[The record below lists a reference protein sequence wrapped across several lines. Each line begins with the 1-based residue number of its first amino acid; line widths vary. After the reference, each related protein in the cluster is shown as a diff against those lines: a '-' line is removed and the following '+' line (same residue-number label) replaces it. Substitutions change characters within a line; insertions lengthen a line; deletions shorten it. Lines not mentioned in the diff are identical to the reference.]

1 MNFNV
6 DRIAQLAGLSTAGGG
21 SSGTLNESATR
32 RPAQPATTY
41 DRVVEELQLRG
52 LELFYTPEQINEAIR
67 SERRLLREERE
78 MEMEG
83 KCPKCGKSRCKC
95 ADEGVHSEDEGMH
108 GMHPEDEDYHSVAE
122 LLDREADEM
131 AYADA
136 DEAYSVGTKITEPDG
151 TEYKITKAGAGAKAA
166 SLAESKLR
174 KLISGEVDRV
184 LAEMSNS
191 GDTAWMYSDR
201 KRPAAKTRG
210 ATMGFAGVGFKR

>member
-6 DRIAQLAGLSTAGGG
+6 DRIAQLAGLSNAGGG
-21 SSGTLNESATR
+21 ASSNTLNESATR
-32 RPAQPATTY
+32 RQAQPATTY

-52 LELFYTPEQINEAIR
+52 LELFYTPAQINEAIR

-83 KCPKCGKSRCKC
+83 KCPKCGKSPCKC
-95 ADEGVHSEDEGMH
+95 ADEGMHSEDEGMH
-108 GMHPEDEDYHSVAE
+108 ADDEGYHSVAE
-122 LLDREADEM
+122 LLDRESDEM
-131 AYADA
+131 AYAD
-136 DEAYSVGTKITEPDG
+136 EAYAVGTKITDPDG
-151 TEYKITKAGAGAKAA
+151 TEYKITKASSGAKAA
-166 SLAESKLR
+166 ALAESKLR

-201 KRPAAKTRG
+201 KRPTTKTRG

>member
-6 DRIAQLAGLSTAGGG
+6 DRIAQLAGLSNAGGG
-21 SSGTLNESATR
+21 ASSGTLNESATR
-32 RPAQPATTY
+32 RARPATTY
-41 DRVVEELQLRG
+41 DRVVEELQVRG

-67 SERRLLREERE
+67 SERRLLQEERE

-83 KCPKCGKSRCKC
+83 KCPKCGKSPCKC
-95 ADEGVHSEDEGMH
+95 ADEGMYPEDEGMH
-108 GMHPEDEDYHSVAE
+108 ADDEGYHSVAE

-131 AYADA
+131 AYS
-136 DEAYSVGTKITEPDG
+136 DEGYSVGTKITEPDG

>member
-1 MNFNV
+1 MNINV
-6 DRIAQLAGLSTAGGG
+6 DRIAQLAGLSNAGGG
-21 SSGTLNESATR
+21 ASSNTLNESATR
-32 RPAQPATTY
+32 RQAQPATTY

-52 LELFYTPEQINEAIR
+52 LELFYTPAQINEAIR

-83 KCPKCGKSRCKC
+83 MHS
-95 ADEGVHSEDEGMH
+95 HSEDEGMH
-108 GMHPEDEDYHSVAE
+108 MGDEGMHAEDEDYHSVSE
-122 LLDREADEM
+122 LLDKESDEM
-131 AYADA
+131 SYA
-136 DEAYSVGTKITEPDG
+136 DEAYAVGTKITDPDG
-151 TEYKITKAGAGAKAA
+151 TEYKITKASSGAKAA
-166 SLAESKLR
+166 ALAESKLR

-201 KRPAAKTRG
+201 KRPTTKTRG

>member
-78 MEMEG
+78 MEME
-83 KCPKCGKSRCKC
+83 

-108 GMHPEDEDYHSVAE
+108 GTHPEDEDYHSVAE

-151 TEYKITKAGAGAKAA
+151 TEYKITKAGAGARAA

>member
-6 DRIAQLAGLSTAGGG
+6 DRIAQLAGLSNAGGG
-21 SSGTLNESATR
+21 ASSNTLNESATR
-32 RPAQPATTY
+32 RQAQPATTY

-52 LELFYTPEQINEAIR
+52 LELFYTPAQINEAIR

-78 MEMEG
+78 LEMEG
-83 KCPKCGKSRCKC
+83 MHS
-95 ADEGVHSEDEGMH
+95 HSEDEGMH
-108 GMHPEDEDYHSVAE
+108 MGDEGMHAEDEDYHSVSE
-122 LLDREADEM
+122 LLDKESDEM
-131 AYADA
+131 SYA
-136 DEAYSVGTKITEPDG
+136 DEAYAVGTKITDPDG
-151 TEYKITKAGAGAKAA
+151 TEYKITKASSGAKAA
-166 SLAESKLR
+166 ALAESKLR

-201 KRPAAKTRG
+201 KRPTTKTRG

>member
-6 DRIAQLAGLSTAGGG
+6 DRIAQLAGLSNAGGG
-21 SSGTLNESATR
+21 ASSNTLNESATR
-32 RPAQPATTY
+32 RQAQPATTY

-52 LELFYTPEQINEAIR
+52 LELFYTPAQINEAIR

-83 KCPKCGKSRCKC
+83 MHS
-95 ADEGVHSEDEGMH
+95 HSEDEGMH
-108 GMHPEDEDYHSVAE
+108 MGDEGMHAEDEDYHSVSE
-122 LLDREADEM
+122 LLDKESDEM
-131 AYADA
+131 SYA
-136 DEAYSVGTKITEPDG
+136 DEAYAVGTKITDPDG
-151 TEYKITKAGAGAKAA
+151 TEYKITKASSGAKAA
-166 SLAESKLR
+166 ALAESKLR

-201 KRPAAKTRG
+201 KRPTTKTRG